1 MTMDFHGHKWLTTVL
16 VNAAERG
23 NIEVV
28 KKFLQE
34 VPELDINATCHQ
46 YEQMALNAAIIS
58 LVRKQM
64 AAESQSY
71 GNYNWKIQPQ
81 FGVIEQLVKY
91 NVNLNEKFPTPQNN
105 ALISA
110 IDCRQIDVTRS
121 MITWGV
127 NINRQGSYGLMPLVS
142 AA

>member
-1 MTMDFHGHKWLTTVL
+1 MDSHGCKWLTTVL

-23 NIEVV
+23 NIRVV
-28 KKFLQE
+28 KKLLQE
-34 VPELDINATCHQ
+34 VFELDVNATCHQ
-46 YEQMALNAAIIS
+46 YERTPLNAAIIS

-64 AAESQSY
+64 EAESQSY

-105 ALISA
+105 TLISV
-110 IDCRQIDVTRS
+110 IDCGQIDVRS
-121 MITWGV
+121 MITWE
-127 NINRQGSYGLMPLVS
+127 
-142 AA
+142 